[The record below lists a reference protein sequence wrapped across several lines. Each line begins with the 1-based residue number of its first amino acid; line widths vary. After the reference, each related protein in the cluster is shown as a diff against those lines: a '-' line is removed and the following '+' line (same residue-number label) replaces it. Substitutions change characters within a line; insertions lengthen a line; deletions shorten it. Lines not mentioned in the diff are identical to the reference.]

1 MAVNAYPHVNL
12 GIQKAFAIGLHA
24 DALLGASLRTCTTA
38 TTVLFVGYVYHALSF
53 TIIILNLPIKKSRSD
68 GVKPTANETNAT
80 DMTDIIDTMKNFR

>member
-1 MAVNAYPHVNL
+1 MAVNAFFCIYL
-12 GIQKAFAIGLHA
+12 GVQETFAIGLHA

-80 DMTDIIDTMKNFR
+80 DMTDTIDTTKNFR